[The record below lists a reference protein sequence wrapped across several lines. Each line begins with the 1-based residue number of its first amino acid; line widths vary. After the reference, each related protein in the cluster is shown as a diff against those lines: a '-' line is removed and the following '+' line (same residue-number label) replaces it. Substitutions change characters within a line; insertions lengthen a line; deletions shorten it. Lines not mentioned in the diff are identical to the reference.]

1 MTDNKDRSNNN
12 DQAKNENNKQSPNND
27 NSIPKISSQKTNIF
41 KELLSKDPRLRKP
54 ADIGKIRQQLIKNDF
69 FLKLDNVKRR
79 KLCAVILYHS
89 VVYDQHVYDKNR
101 KADRIYFIQKG
112 TCKIIVSKSNVVQMV
127 GPGGMLGESCILDDT
142 VYQET
147 VIGESAKAEF
157 FVLLKKD
164 YLEICHEERKKFKL
178 INQNVMLNI
187 SWFKH
192 FKVQAIQRILYYS
205 TVYTGEFG
213 SCIFK
218 EGKPVHSILFVVQGC
233 IDVRKRILPNIVGG
247 RPTTPS
253 YGNDAENE
261 SNADVQTS
269 KDSNN
274 EVFSIA
280 ELHDGDFFGIYDSKI
295 KPVPVYTCN
304 LYISKRCKYILIP
317 IQCFETSISIQ
328 GLIPLFRE
336 LFIIDEK
343 RHELWDLHFNARK
356 RLYEESVVVVE
367 ETVDTFQSKVR
378 ENIDSITA
386 KSPPVIATKGEDKTT
401 AHQSWVYRMNP
412 RKKASIISLDKLD
425 VVEKESQ
432 YLPMYQSE
440 AEMKYE
446 REERLHRKN
455 MKFSSNSL
463 TVKKAMVQE
472 MVEEGKFKVKTV
484 TKFLDNEDID
494 LIEHSVRDNI
504 PVAQRIDDLVIAT
517 EIELDNIDITL
528 RKKLEKVK
536 LRRIKQNKKMLQ
548 SGRGMDRRRR
558 RRSPVNSPSNS
569 SKIIKSNSQIQKEKK
584 IQAVLNSIEDLNKQ
598 IHQLSPNLP
607 VKLNDLKNCKR
618 GERPFPNGVAA
629 LAALKLAGEE
639 KSTDPI
645 IPKRW
650 VAESPHRSKDPTL
663 LNNFVKSM
671 NNGLTD

>member
-1 MTDNKDRSNNN
+1 MTDNKDISNNN
-12 DQAKNENNKQSPNND
+12 NQAKNENNKQSSNND
-27 NSIPKISSQKTNIF
+27 SSNPKISRQKTNIF
-41 KELLSKDPRLRKP
+41 KELLSKDPRQRKP

-69 FLKLDNVKRR
+69 FLKLDNIKRR

-112 TCKIIVSKSNVVQMV
+112 ICKIVVSKSNVVQMV
-127 GPGGMLGESCILDDT
+127 GPGEILGESCILDDT

-147 VIGESAKAEF
+147 AIGESANAEF

-164 YLEICHEERKKFKL
+164 YLEICYEERKKLKL

-213 SCIFK
+213 TCIFK

-253 YGNDAENE
+253 HGNDAENE
-261 SNADVQTS
+261 SNADVQNS
-269 KDSNN
+269 KNN
-274 EVFSIA
+274 NSEVFSIA
-280 ELHDGDFFGIYDSKI
+280 ELHDGDFFGIYDSKV
-295 KPVPVYTCN
+295 KPAPLYTCN

-317 IQCFETSISIQ
+317 IQCFETSINIQ
-328 GLIPLFRE
+328 GLIPLFRQ
-336 LFIIDEK
+336 LFLIDEQ
-343 RHELWDLHFNARK
+343 RHKLWDLHFNARK
-356 RLYEESVVVVE
+356 RLYEDSIVVVE
-367 ETVDTFQSKVR
+367 ETVDMFQSKVR

-386 KSPPVIATKGEDKTT
+386 KSPPVIVMKGEDKTT

-455 MKFSSNSL
+455 LKCSSNSL

-472 MVEEGKFKVKTV
+472 MVEEGKFKVKA
-484 TKFLDNEDID
+484 KLSNNEAID

-517 EIELDNIDITL
+517 EIELNNIDTAL

-548 SGRGMDRRRR
+548 SGKGKDRRRR
-558 RRSPVNSPSNS
+558 WSPVNSPSNS
-569 SKIIKSNSQIQKEKK
+569 SNKLKIIKSKSQIQKEKK
-584 IQAVLNSIEDLNKQ
+584 IQAVLNSIEDLNKE

-607 VKLNDLKNCKR
+607 VKLNDLKKCKR
-618 GERPFPNGVAA
+618 GERPFANGVAA

-671 NNGLTD
+671 NTGLTD